1 MCVCARAGHVEG
13 CFWVRTCRIRQGG
26 WRRISVQRRTALP
39 TRGGLP
45 NPAASLGQGIGT
57 SGSPAPACRIDSTHR
72 SSGVLLMLP
81 RRSLATAAAAAA
93 AESFAVAQSV
103 SESESESATAAASA
117 VTASAASAAVAARVR
132 GRAFR
137 AAVAAAVAE
146 QSSQ

>member
-1 MCVCARAGHVEG
+1 MEG

-103 SESESESATAAASA
+103 SESESATAAASA